1 MPRPLQELV
10 LNAKLVG
17 RHGLQDPDWIVN
29 VVSNALLGK
38 QQMEQFAPLVLS
50 VKHLMLVE
58 SASNVLLEPTVMLQV
73 SKPVSNVTPERA
85 LKRDQSR

>member
-29 VVSNALLGK
+29 VVSNALLGI
-38 QQMEQFAPLVLS
+38 QQMAPSAPLAQS
-50 VKHLMLVE
+50 EKHLMQEE
-58 SASNVLLEPTVMLQV
+58 SVSNVLLEPTVMLQV